1 MSNPT
6 QEVFTE
12 EQLQQ
17 TQKLNIELKNEITEL
32 TNKLSKL
39 KSEHK
44 MNNILIFKHCK
55 HEWKLDTHYFSYDE
69 RPNICTKCNMV
80 RN

>member
-44 MNNILIFKHCK
+44 MNNILIF
-55 HEWKLDTHYFSYDE
+55 LYFI
-69 RPNICTKCNMV
+69 PLFG
-80 RN
+80 